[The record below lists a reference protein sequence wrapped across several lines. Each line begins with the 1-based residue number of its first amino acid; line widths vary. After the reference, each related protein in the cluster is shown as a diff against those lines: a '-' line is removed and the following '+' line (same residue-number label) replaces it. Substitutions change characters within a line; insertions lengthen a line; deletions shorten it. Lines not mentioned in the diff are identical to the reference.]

1 MLLDGRPFEELHEFC
16 DFSLTDQ
23 YEAAAAKGVQ
33 PNTPTDFTPVV
44 KKSVV
49 YIVGAVIFNE
59 KGEVRRSC
67 VFLGAELLY
76 ASHVL
81 SVPLKE

>member
-76 ASHVL
+76 ASHFP
-81 SVPLKE
+81 SAPHE